1 MTNNDQL
8 DYLCGIYGFLQ
19 LSMRD
24 VGLVDAGGHVMKR
37 KKRKASE
44 SDGVALYEWVSD
56 QLKHIPVHS
65 LRKRAS
71 IMDAR
76 VKKLFN
82 DNKTVNNFLLGM
94 LLLRLLIDDSGRM
107 EQLMILP
114 KINRVINLV
123 DEAISDEEFSVD
135 IKRTTARVADN
146 LYRQYTGRA
155 QLTDEIRNA
164 KFKRIVG

>member
-1 MTNNDQL
+1 
-8 DYLCGIYGFLQ
+8 
-19 LSMRD
+19 MRD
-24 VGLVDAGGHVMKR
+24 VGLVDAGGNVIKK
-37 KKRKASE
+37 KKRKTSE
-44 SDGVALYEWVSD
+44 EDGVALYLWVSD
-56 QLKHIPVHS
+56 QLKEIPVIS

-82 DNKTVNNFLLGM
+82 ENKTVNNFLLGL

-107 EQLMILP
+107 EQLMVLP
-114 KINRVINLV
+114 KINRVIDLV
-123 DEAISDEEFSVD
+123 DEAISDEEFSID

-155 QLTDEIRNA
+155 QLTDEIRDL
-164 KFKRIVG
+164 KMKRFVK